1 MDPGDPAGFTTSR
14 ANGFPFNKFRCFLL
28 RERGGQAKNWV
39 AKHVG
44 GRESILRQQV
54 PEVTDALVRRTAMHN
69 SKPKIIT
76 TALSGANNHGESN
89 VRWLMGIKRRRREPK
104 RAINAPTAANCFKRA
119 NQTLDKTLA
128 QTPLPHRSSIIKRL
142 WKHFTLGWALA
153 AGSERYY
160 GYGCGV
166 VKGHR
171 RARAG
176 GRNKTKRLEFV
187 KFFQPI

>member
-1 MDPGDPAGFTTSR
+1 
-14 ANGFPFNKFRCFLL
+14 
-28 RERGGQAKNWV
+28 
-39 AKHVG
+39 
-44 GRESILRQQV
+44 
-54 PEVTDALVRRTAMHN
+54 MHN

-104 RAINAPTAANCFKRA
+104 RAINAPTAANCFLKRA

-128 QTPLPHRSSIIKRL
+128 QTPLSHRCPIIKRL

-176 GRNKTKRLEFV
+176 ETKQKKKSWNLSS
-187 KFFQPI
+187 FFQPI